1 MADKQVDARGLN
13 CPLPILRAKQAL
25 DEMDSGQTVHVLATD
40 PSSVLDFKAFAA
52 RTGHQLLETQ
62 QVNDEF
68 SFLLQKA

>member
-1 MADKQVDARGLN
+1 
-13 CPLPILRAKQAL
+13 
-25 DEMDSGQTVHVLATD
+25 MDSGQTVHVLATD

-52 RTGHQLLETQ
+52 RTGHQLLEAQ

>member
-40 PSSVLDFKAFAA
+40 PSSVLDFKASAA
-52 RTGHQLLETQ
+52 RTGHQLLEAQ